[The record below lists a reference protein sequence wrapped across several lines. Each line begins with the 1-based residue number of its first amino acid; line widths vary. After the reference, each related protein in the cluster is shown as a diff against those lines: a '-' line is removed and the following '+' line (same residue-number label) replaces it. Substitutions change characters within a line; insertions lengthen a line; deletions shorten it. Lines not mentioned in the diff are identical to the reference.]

1 MSFLTEKRNGA
12 DRMIKI
18 KMPIVGKQRPR
29 FNSEN
34 RRAFTPNET
43 RQAEHLVRN
52 YYKLMK
58 GAFYPKGA
66 VEVTIIA
73 YMKIG
78 DSYSKARC
86 ENIYQ
91 GKEFPLRKP
100 DVDNIAKLVLDGL
113 NGVAY
118 KDDAQVTD
126 VICRKR
132 YSLEDYE
139 YIEVCVSPVKY

>member
-1 MSFLTEKRNGA
+1 MELIK
-12 DRMIKI
+12 MIKI

-43 RQAEHLVRN
+43 RQAEHLVAN

-58 GAFYPKGA
+58 GPYYPNGA

-78 DSYSKARC
+78 DSYSKERC
-86 ENIYQ
+86 NRIYQ
-91 GKEFPLRKP
+91 GAEYPMRKP

-126 VICRKR
+126 IVCKKR

-139 YIEVCVSPVKY
+139 YIEINVSPIWN